1 MLILTQTCFIQMGAY
16 NLKTLVGSMFYAILE
31 QKINIITKNGVFVD
45 IFLEKEPAFE
55 ILVKHMVE
63 NKGVVS
69 ADDVANIIF
78 ILVAL
83 YVSFYEGVIFYVVL
97 FIEKEA
103 NLHRQKFL
111 DQIANL
117 GRQLSRHN

>member
-1 MLILTQTCFIQMGAY
+1 MGAY